1 MIRIKNGTKTNSFFL
16 APIWSSYSLWLY
28 DSVGSKRFAHA
39 MIKQVKADW
48 PEVNGRSF
56 FIKKMPLS
64 IAPNKRLQEGTS
76 KKEKSDLD
84 LFKNPP
90 KRTSRL

>member
-48 PEVNGRSF
+48 PVVNGRSF
-56 FIKKMPLS
+56 FIKKNAPLDS
-64 IAPNKRLQEGTS
+64 PEQKASRRDIQKGKKRFG
-76 KKEKSDLD
+76 
-84 LFKNPP
+84 FI
-90 KRTSRL
+90 